1 MNQDGTFLECA
12 IRAAFELG
20 GIESSKI
27 EIGFLKND
35 HTPNTI
41 EQMKFLVH
49 KYDFVHAGFM
59 IQDSWYSCNNRD
71 FYIDCTGRN
80 LGGHAVI
87 IPYYDKEGVGIQ
99 NSWSKAWGS
108 KGFGI
113 LRWNDFLRNF
123 IYACYIKNS
132 FEGI

>member
-59 IQDSWYSCNNRD
+59 I
-71 FYIDCTGRN
+71 
-80 LGGHAVI
+80 
-87 IPYYDKEGVGIQ
+87 
-99 NSWSKAWGS
+99 
-108 KGFGI
+108 
-113 LRWNDFLRNF
+113 
-123 IYACYIKNS
+123 
-132 FEGI
+132 